1 MRSLYLIC
9 SLTLLTACMHAQPQ
23 YTYADGS
30 ANHYVITD
38 SSLQYIPVKPEE
50 SSTGMYSGGDPADV
64 KLTKEQFESLKQL
77 LEEAISATGN
87 HIADR
92 IKMSGAVTRI
102 TASDTVTIILKPGA
116 PEQDALESALKQ
128 LLKK

>member
-1 MRSLYLIC
+1 
-9 SLTLLTACMHAQPQ
+9 MHAQPQ

-77 LEEAISATGN
+77 LEKAISATGN

-92 IKMSGAVTRI
+92 IKMSGAVTRT

-116 PEQDALESALKQ
+116 PEQAALESALKQ

>member
-1 MRSLYLIC
+1 MQTLYLLGF
-9 SLTLLTACMHAQPQ
+9 LTLLTACMHAQPQ

-30 ANHYVITD
+30 ANRYVITA
-38 SSLQYIPVKPEE
+38 SSLQYLPVKPEE
-50 SSTGMYSGGDPADV
+50 SSTGMYSGGDPANV
-64 KLTKEQFESLKQL
+64 NLTEAQFKSVQQL
-77 LEEAISATGN
+77 LEKAISATDN
-87 HIADR
+87 HITDR

-116 PEQDALESALKQ
+116 PEQAALESALKQ

>member
-1 MRSLYLIC
+1 MQTLYLLC

-30 ANHYVITD
+30 ANHYVISA

-64 KLTKEQFESLKQL
+64 KLTEEQFKSVQQL
-77 LEEAISATGN
+77 LENAISATGN
-87 HIADR
+87 HITDR
-92 IKMSGAVTRI
+92 IKMSGAITRI
-102 TASDTVTIILKPGA
+102 TASDTVTIILKPGV
-116 PEQDALESALKQ
+116 PEQAALESALKQ
-128 LLKK
+128 LIKK

>member
-1 MRSLYLIC
+1 
-9 SLTLLTACMHAQPQ
+9 MHAQPQ

-30 ANHYVITD
+30 ANRYIITA

-64 KLTKEQFESLKQL
+64 KLTEEQFENLKQL
-77 LEEAISATGN
+77 LEKAISATGN
-87 HIADR
+87 HISDR
-92 IKMSGAVTRI
+92 IKMSGEVTRT
-102 TASDTVTIILKPGA
+102 TASDTVTIILKPGV
-116 PEQDALESALKQ
+116 PEQAALESALKQ

>member
-1 MRSLYLIC
+1 MRTLYLLC

-30 ANHYVITD
+30 ANRYVITA

-50 SSTGMYSGGDPADV
+50 SSTGMYSGGEPAEV
-64 KLTKEQFESLKQL
+64 NLTEEQFKNLQQL
-77 LEEAISATGN
+77 LEKAISAMGN
-87 HIADR
+87 HITDR
-92 IKMSGAVTRI
+92 IKMSGEVTRT

-116 PEQDALESALKQ
+116 PEQAALESALKQ

>member
-1 MRSLYLIC
+1 MRILYLLC
-9 SLTLLTACMHAQPQ
+9 SLTFLTACMHAQPQ

-30 ANHYVITD
+30 ANRYVITA

-64 KLTKEQFESLKQL
+64 TLTDEQFKHLKQL
-77 LEEAISATGN
+77 LENGIAATGN
-87 HIADR
+87 HIPDR
-92 IKMSGAVTRI
+92 IKMSGEITRV

-116 PEQDALESALKQ
+116 PEQIALESGLKA